1 MSTLIGTLL
10 LAATSVVIVLQM
22 LAMRQR
28 SCPPADDVL
37 RQIDA
42 GAKEQEKF
50 EARLRDELVRNRDEA
65 GKGTAQ
71 LRTELARVLQDQH
84 KGITENLDR
93 IRQQG
98 TDSSKAQR
106 EELAAQLALL
116 AHSNEEKLEAVRQTV
131 ETKLTQLQTDNAG
144 RLEQMRMT
152 VDEKLQSTLETRL
165 SESFKLVSE
174 RLERVHQGLGEMQA
188 LASGVGDLKRMLSNV
203 KTRGTWGE
211 MQLSALLE
219 QVLTTEQYAKNVA
232 TKPGSADRVEFA
244 IRLPGQSADAQH
256 VVWLPIDAKFP
267 KEDYERLN
275 SALDEGDKP
284 AADSARKALEQ
295 RVRDE
300 ARTIKDKYI
309 EPPHTTDF
317 AVLFLPLE
325 GLYAEV
331 LRVPDIVESLQR
343 DHRVVLAGPTT
354 LAALLNALQMGFR
367 TLAIEKRTSEIWQVL
382 GAVKTEFGKYN
393 DVLQKVREKLQQATN
408 VVEKAEVR
416 TRAITKQLRN
426 VEELPE
432 PQALALLGDAD
443 EPADDLAAED
453 D

>member
-1 MSTLIGTLL
+1 MGWLL
-10 LAATSVVIVLQM
+10 LAAVGAVLLLQ
-22 LAMRQR
+22 LWALRQR
-28 SCPPADDVL
+28 SGTPGGAVL
-37 RQIDA
+37 RELELA
-42 GAKEQEKF
+42 AREQEKL
-50 EARLRDELVRNRDEA
+50 ETRLREELVRNRDEA

-71 LRTELARVLQDQH
+71 LRTELARVLQEQQ
-84 KGITENLDR
+84 KGITDNLDR

-98 TDSSKAQR
+98 TDSSKVQR

-144 RLEQMRMT
+144 KLEQMRMT

-219 QVLTTEQYAKNVA
+219 QVLTAEQYAKNVA
-232 TKPGSADRVEFA
+232 TRPGSEDRVEFA
-244 IRLPGQSADAQH
+244 IRLPGQSADAQQ
-256 VVWLPIDAKFP
+256 VVWLPVDAKFP

-275 SALDEGDKP
+275 SALEDGDKP
-284 AADSARKALEQ
+284 AADAARKALEL
-295 RVRDE
+295 RVRAE
-300 ARTIKDKYI
+300 ARTIKEKYI

-317 AVLFLPLE
+317 AILFLPLE

-367 TLAIEKRTSEIWQVL
+367 SLAIEKRTSEIWQVL
-382 GAVKTEFGKYN
+382 GAVKTEFAKYN

-416 TRAITKQLRN
+416 TRAITKQLRK

-432 PQALALLGDAD
+432 PQAIALLGDAD
-443 EPADDLAAED
+443 EPDATDDD
-453 D
+453 

>member
-1 MSTLIGTLL
+1 MPNLIGWLL
-10 LAATSVVIVLQM
+10 LAATGTVVVLQ
-22 LAMRQR
+22 LWALRQR
-28 SCPPADDVL
+28 SGAPAGDML
-37 RQIDA
+37 RELELA
-42 GAKEQEKF
+42 AREQEKF
-50 EARLRDELVRNRDEA
+50 EARLRDELLRNRDEA
-65 GKGTAQ
+65 GKSTAQ
-71 LRTELARVLQDQH
+71 LRAELARVLQEQQKSVTD
-84 KGITENLDR
+84 NLDR

-98 TDSSKAQR
+98 TDSSKVQR
-106 EELAAQLALL
+106 EELAAQLAQL

-144 RLEQMRMT
+144 KLEQMRMT

-219 QVLTTEQYAKNVA
+219 QVLTAEQYAKNVA

-244 IRLPGQSADAQH
+244 IRLPGQSADAQQ
-256 VVWLPIDAKFP
+256 VVWLPVDAKFP

-275 SALDEGDKP
+275 SALEDGDKP

-300 ARTIKDKYI
+300 ARTIKEKYI

-317 AVLFLPLE
+317 AILFLPLE

-331 LRVPDIVESLQR
+331 LRVPEIVESLQR

-382 GAVKTEFGKYN
+382 GAVKTEFAKYN

-408 VVEKAEVR
+408 AVEKAEVR
-416 TRAITKQLRN
+416 TRAIAKQLRN

-432 PQALALLGDAD
+432 PQAIALLGDGD
-443 EPADDLAAED
+443 EPAADDD
-453 D
+453 

>member
-1 MSTLIGTLL
+1 MPNLIGWLL
-10 LAATSVVIVLQM
+10 LAATGTVVVLQ
-22 LAMRQR
+22 LWSLRQR
-28 SCPPADDVL
+28 SGAPAGDML
-37 RQIDA
+37 RELELA
-42 GAKEQEKF
+42 AREQEKF
-50 EARLRDELVRNRDEA
+50 EARLRDELLRNRDEA
-65 GKGTAQ
+65 GKSTAQ
-71 LRTELARVLQDQH
+71 LRAELARVLQEQQKSVTD
-84 KGITENLDR
+84 NLDR

-98 TDSSKAQR
+98 TDSSKVQR
-106 EELAAQLALL
+106 EELSAQLAQL

-144 RLEQMRMT
+144 KLEQMRMT

-219 QVLTTEQYAKNVA
+219 QVLTAEQYAKNVA
-232 TKPGSADRVEFA
+232 TKPGSGDRVEFA
-244 IRLPGQSADAQH
+244 IRLPGQSADAQQ
-256 VVWLPIDAKFP
+256 VVWLPVDAKFP

-275 SALDEGDKP
+275 SALEDGDKP

-300 ARTIKDKYI
+300 ARTIKEKYI

-317 AVLFLPLE
+317 AILFLPLE

-382 GAVKTEFGKYN
+382 GAVKTEFAKYN

-408 VVEKAEVR
+408 AVEKAEVR
-416 TRAITKQLRN
+416 TRAIAKQLRN

-432 PQALALLGDAD
+432 PQAIALLGDGD
-443 EPADDLAAED
+443 EPAADDD
-453 D
+453 

>member
-1 MSTLIGTLL
+1 MPNLIGWLL
-10 LAATSVVIVLQM
+10 LAAIGAVLLLQ
-22 LAMRQR
+22 LWALRQR
-28 SCPPADDVL
+28 SGAPGGDVL
-37 RQIDA
+37 RELELA
-42 GAKEQEKF
+42 AREQEKL
-50 EARLRDELVRNRDEA
+50 ETRLREELVRNRDEA

-71 LRTELARVLQDQH
+71 LRTELARVLQEQQ
-84 KGITENLDR
+84 KGITDNLDR

-98 TDSSKAQR
+98 TDSSKVQR

-144 RLEQMRMT
+144 KLEQMRMT

-219 QVLTTEQYAKNVA
+219 QVLTAEQYAKNVA
-232 TKPGSADRVEFA
+232 TIPGSEDRVEFA
-244 IRLPGQSADAQH
+244 IRLPGHSADAQQ
-256 VVWLPIDAKFP
+256 VVWLPVDAKFP

-275 SALDEGDKP
+275 SALEDGDKP
-284 AADSARKALEQ
+284 AADAARKALEL
-295 RVRDE
+295 RVRAE
-300 ARTIKDKYI
+300 ARTIKEKYI

-317 AVLFLPLE
+317 AILFLPLE

-367 TLAIEKRTSEIWQVL
+367 SLAIEKRTSEIWQVL
-382 GAVKTEFGKYN
+382 GAVKTEFAKYN

-416 TRAITKQLRN
+416 TRAITKQLTKQLRK
-426 VEELPE
+426 VEEWPE

-443 EPADDLAAED
+443 EPDADDD
-453 D
+453 

>member
-1 MSTLIGTLL
+1 MPNLIGWLL
-10 LAATSVVIVLQM
+10 LAATGTVVVLQ
-22 LAMRQR
+22 LWALRQR
-28 SCPPADDVL
+28 SGAPAGDML
-37 RQIDA
+37 RELELA
-42 GAKEQEKF
+42 AREQEKF
-50 EARLRDELVRNRDEA
+50 EARLRDELLRNRDEA
-65 GKGTAQ
+65 GKSTAQ
-71 LRTELARVLQDQH
+71 LRAELARVLQEQQKSVTD
-84 KGITENLDR
+84 NLDR

-98 TDSSKAQR
+98 TDSSKVQR
-106 EELAAQLALL
+106 EELAAQLAQL

-144 RLEQMRMT
+144 KLEQMRMT

-219 QVLTTEQYAKNVA
+219 QVLTAEQYAKNVA
-232 TKPGSADRVEFA
+232 TKPGSGDRVEFA
-244 IRLPGQSADAQH
+244 IRLPGQSADAQQ
-256 VVWLPIDAKFP
+256 VVWLPVDAKFP

-275 SALDEGDKP
+275 SALEDGDKP

-300 ARTIKDKYI
+300 ARTIKEKYI

-317 AVLFLPLE
+317 AILFLPLE

-382 GAVKTEFGKYN
+382 GAVKTEFAKYN

-408 VVEKAEVR
+408 AVEKAEVR
-416 TRAITKQLRN
+416 TRAIAKQLRN

-432 PQALALLGDAD
+432 PQAIALLGDGD
-443 EPADDLAAED
+443 EPAADDD
-453 D
+453 

>member
-1 MSTLIGTLL
+1 MPDLIGWLL
-10 LAATSVVIVLQM
+10 LAAVGAVLLLQ
-22 LAMRQR
+22 LWALRQR
-28 SCPPADDVL
+28 SGAPGGAVL
-37 RQIDA
+37 RELELA
-42 GAKEQEKF
+42 AREQEKL
-50 EARLRDELVRNRDEA
+50 ETRLREELVRNRDEA

-71 LRTELARVLQDQH
+71 LRTELARVLQEQQ
-84 KGITENLDR
+84 KGITDNLDR

-98 TDSSKAQR
+98 TDSSKVQR

-144 RLEQMRMT
+144 KLEQMRMT

-219 QVLTTEQYAKNVA
+219 QVLTAEQYAKNVA
-232 TKPGSADRVEFA
+232 TRPGSEDRVEFA
-244 IRLPGQSADAQH
+244 IRLPGQSADAQQ
-256 VVWLPIDAKFP
+256 VVWLPVDAKFP

-275 SALDEGDKP
+275 SALEDGDKP
-284 AADSARKALEQ
+284 AADAARKALEL
-295 RVRDE
+295 RVRAE
-300 ARTIKDKYI
+300 ARTIKEKYI

-317 AVLFLPLE
+317 AILFLPLE

-367 TLAIEKRTSEIWQVL
+367 SLAIEKRTSEIWQVL
-382 GAVKTEFGKYN
+382 GAVKTEFAKYN

-416 TRAITKQLRN
+416 TRAITKQLRK

-432 PQALALLGDAD
+432 PQAIALLGDAD
-443 EPADDLAAED
+443 EPADDD
-453 D
+453 

>member
-1 MSTLIGTLL
+1 MPNLIGWLL
-10 LAATSVVIVLQM
+10 LAATGTVVVLQ
-22 LAMRQR
+22 LWALRQR
-28 SCPPADDVL
+28 SGAPAGDML
-37 RQIDA
+37 RELELA
-42 GAKEQEKF
+42 AREQEKF
-50 EARLRDELVRNRDEA
+50 EARLRDELLRNRDEA
-65 GKGTAQ
+65 GKSTAQ
-71 LRTELARVLQDQH
+71 LRAELARVLQEQQKSVTD
-84 KGITENLDR
+84 NLDR

-98 TDSSKAQR
+98 TDSSKVQR
-106 EELAAQLALL
+106 EELAAQLAQL

-144 RLEQMRMT
+144 KLEQMRMT

-219 QVLTTEQYAKNVA
+219 QVLTAEQYAKNVA

-244 IRLPGQSADAQH
+244 IRLPGQSADAQQ
-256 VVWLPIDAKFP
+256 VVWLPVDAKFP

-275 SALDEGDKP
+275 SALEDGDKP

-300 ARTIKDKYI
+300 ARTIKEKYI

-317 AVLFLPLE
+317 AILFLPLE

-331 LRVPDIVESLQR
+331 LRVPEIVESLQR

-382 GAVKTEFGKYN
+382 GAVKTEFAKYN
-393 DVLQKVREKLQQATN
+393 DVLQKVRVKLQAATN
-408 VVEKAEVR
+408 EVEKAEVR
-416 TRAITKQLRN
+416 TRAIAKQLRN

-432 PQALALLGDAD
+432 PQAIALLGDGD
-443 EPADDLAAED
+443 EPAADDD
-453 D
+453 

>member
-1 MSTLIGTLL
+1 MPNLIGWLL
-10 LAATSVVIVLQM
+10 LAATGTVVVLQ
-22 LAMRQR
+22 LWALRQR
-28 SCPPADDVL
+28 SGAPAGDML
-37 RQIDA
+37 RELELA
-42 GAKEQEKF
+42 AREQEKF
-50 EARLRDELVRNRDEA
+50 EARLRDELLRNRDEA
-65 GKGTAQ
+65 GKSTAQ
-71 LRTELARVLQDQH
+71 LRAELARVLQEQQKSVTD
-84 KGITENLDR
+84 NLDR

-98 TDSSKAQR
+98 TDSSKVQR
-106 EELAAQLALL
+106 EELAAQLAQL

-144 RLEQMRMT
+144 KLEQMRMT

-219 QVLTTEQYAKNVA
+219 QLLTAEQYAKNVA
-232 TKPGSADRVEFA
+232 TKPGSGDRVEFA
-244 IRLPGQSADAQH
+244 IRLPGQSADAQQ
-256 VVWLPIDAKFP
+256 VVWLPVDAKFP

-275 SALDEGDKP
+275 SALEDGDKP

-300 ARTIKDKYI
+300 ARTIKEKYI

-317 AVLFLPLE
+317 AILFLPLE

-382 GAVKTEFGKYN
+382 GAVKTEFAKYN

-408 VVEKAEVR
+408 AVEKAEVR
-416 TRAITKQLRN
+416 TRAIAKQLRN

-432 PQALALLGDAD
+432 PQAIALLGDGD
-443 EPADDLAAED
+443 EPAADDD
-453 D
+453 

>member
-1 MSTLIGTLL
+1 MPDLIGWLL
-10 LAATSVVIVLQM
+10 LAAVGAVLLLQ
-22 LAMRQR
+22 LWALRQR
-28 SCPPADDVL
+28 SGTPGGAVL
-37 RQIDA
+37 RELELA
-42 GAKEQEKF
+42 AREQEKL
-50 EARLRDELVRNRDEA
+50 ETRLREELVRNRDEA

-71 LRTELARVLQDQH
+71 LRTELARVLQEQQ
-84 KGITENLDR
+84 KGITDNLDR

-98 TDSSKAQR
+98 TDSSKVQR

-144 RLEQMRMT
+144 KLEQMRMT

-232 TKPGSADRVEFA
+232 TRPGSEDRVEFA

-256 VVWLPIDAKFP
+256 VVWLPVDAKFP

-275 SALDEGDKP
+275 SALEDGDKP
-284 AADSARKALEQ
+284 AADAARKALEL
-295 RVRDE
+295 RVRAE
-300 ARTIKDKYI
+300 ARTIKEKYI

-317 AVLFLPLE
+317 ALLFLPLE

-367 TLAIEKRTSEIWQVL
+367 SLAIEKRTSEIWQVL
-382 GAVKTEFGKYN
+382 GAVKTEFAKYN

-416 TRAITKQLRN
+416 TRAITKQLRK

-432 PQALALLGDAD
+432 PQAIALLGDAD
-443 EPADDLAAED
+443 EPADDD
-453 D
+453 

>member
-1 MSTLIGTLL
+1 MPDLIGWLL
-10 LAATSVVIVLQM
+10 LAAIGAVLLLQ
-22 LAMRQR
+22 LWALRQR
-28 SCPPADDVL
+28 SGAPGGAVL
-37 RQIDA
+37 RELELA
-42 GAKEQEKF
+42 AREQEKL
-50 EARLRDELVRNRDEA
+50 ETRLREELVRNRDEA

-71 LRTELARVLQDQH
+71 LRTELARVLQEQQ
-84 KGITENLDR
+84 KGITDNLDR

-98 TDSSKAQR
+98 TDSSKVQR

-144 RLEQMRMT
+144 KLEQMRMT

-219 QVLTTEQYAKNVA
+219 QVLTAEQYAKNVA
-232 TKPGSADRVEFA
+232 TRPGSEDRVEFA
-244 IRLPGQSADAQH
+244 IRLPGQSADAQQ
-256 VVWLPIDAKFP
+256 VVWLPVDAKFP

-275 SALDEGDKP
+275 SALEDGDKP
-284 AADSARKALEQ
+284 AADAARKALEL
-295 RVRDE
+295 RVRAE
-300 ARTIKDKYI
+300 ARTIKEKYI

-317 AVLFLPLE
+317 AILFLPLE

-367 TLAIEKRTSEIWQVL
+367 SLAIEKRTSEIWQVL
-382 GAVKTEFGKYN
+382 GAVKTEFAKYN

-416 TRAITKQLRN
+416 TRAITKQLRK

-432 PQALALLGDAD
+432 PQAIALLGDAD
-443 EPADDLAAED
+443 EPADDD
-453 D
+453 

>member
-1 MSTLIGTLL
+1 MPNLIGWLL
-10 LAATSVVIVLQM
+10 LAATGTVVVLQ
-22 LAMRQR
+22 LWALRQR
-28 SCPPADDVL
+28 SGAPAGDML
-37 RQIDA
+37 RELELA
-42 GAKEQEKF
+42 AREQEKF
-50 EARLRDELVRNRDEA
+50 EARLRDELLRNRDEA
-65 GKGTAQ
+65 GKSTAQ
-71 LRTELARVLQDQH
+71 LRAELARVLQEQQKTVTD
-84 KGITENLDR
+84 NLDR

-98 TDSSKAQR
+98 TDSSKVQR
-106 EELAAQLALL
+106 EELAAQLAQL

-144 RLEQMRMT
+144 KLEQMRMT

-219 QVLTTEQYAKNVA
+219 QVLTAEQYAKNVA
-232 TKPGSADRVEFA
+232 TKPGSGDRVEFA
-244 IRLPGQSADAQH
+244 IRLPGQSADAQQ
-256 VVWLPIDAKFP
+256 VVWLPVDAKFP

-275 SALDEGDKP
+275 SALEDGDKP

-300 ARTIKDKYI
+300 ARTIKEKYI

-317 AVLFLPLE
+317 AILFLPLE

-382 GAVKTEFGKYN
+382 GAVKTEFAKYN

-408 VVEKAEVR
+408 AVEKAEVR
-416 TRAITKQLRN
+416 TRAIAKQLRN

-432 PQALALLGDAD
+432 PQAIALLGDGD
-443 EPADDLAAED
+443 EPAADDD
-453 D
+453 

>member
-1 MSTLIGTLL
+1 MPNLIGWLL
-10 LAATSVVIVLQM
+10 LAATGTVMVLQ
-22 LAMRQR
+22 LWALRQR
-28 SCPPADDVL
+28 SGAPAGDML
-37 RQIDA
+37 RELELA
-42 GAKEQEKF
+42 AREQEKF
-50 EARLRDELVRNRDEA
+50 EARLRDELLRNRDEA
-65 GKGTAQ
+65 GKSTAQ
-71 LRTELARVLQDQH
+71 LRAELARVLQEQQKSVTD
-84 KGITENLDR
+84 NLDR

-98 TDSSKAQR
+98 TDSSKVQR
-106 EELAAQLALL
+106 EELAAQLAQL

-144 RLEQMRMT
+144 KLEQMRMT

-219 QVLTTEQYAKNVA
+219 QVLTAEQYAKNVA

-244 IRLPGQSADAQH
+244 IRLPGQSADAQQ
-256 VVWLPIDAKFP
+256 VVWLPVDAKFP

-275 SALDEGDKP
+275 SALEDGDKP

-300 ARTIKDKYI
+300 ARTIKEKYI

-317 AVLFLPLE
+317 AILFLPLE

-382 GAVKTEFGKYN
+382 GAVKTEFAKYN

-408 VVEKAEVR
+408 AVEKAEVR
-416 TRAITKQLRN
+416 TRAIAKQLRN

-432 PQALALLGDAD
+432 PQAIALLGDGD
-443 EPADDLAAED
+443 EPAADDD
-453 D
+453 

>member
-1 MSTLIGTLL
+1 MPNLIGWLL
-10 LAATSVVIVLQM
+10 LAAIGVVLLLQ
-22 LAMRQR
+22 LWALRQR
-28 SCPPADDVL
+28 SGAPGGAVL
-37 RQIDA
+37 RELELA
-42 GAKEQEKF
+42 AREQEKL
-50 EARLRDELVRNRDEA
+50 ETRLREELVRNRDEA

-71 LRTELARVLQDQH
+71 LRTELARVLQEQQ
-84 KGITENLDR
+84 KGITDNLDR

-98 TDSSKAQR
+98 TDSSKVQR

-144 RLEQMRMT
+144 KLEQMRMT

-219 QVLTTEQYAKNVA
+219 QVLTAEQYAKNVA
-232 TKPGSADRVEFA
+232 TIPGSEDRVEFA
-244 IRLPGQSADAQH
+244 IRLPGHSADAQQ
-256 VVWLPIDAKFP
+256 VVWLPVDAKFP

-275 SALDEGDKP
+275 SALEDGDKP
-284 AADSARKALEQ
+284 AADAARKALEL
-295 RVRDE
+295 RVRAE
-300 ARTIKDKYI
+300 ARTIKEKYI

-317 AVLFLPLE
+317 AILFLPLE

-367 TLAIEKRTSEIWQVL
+367 SLAIEKRTSEIWQVL
-382 GAVKTEFGKYN
+382 GAVKTEFAKYN

-416 TRAITKQLRN
+416 TRAITKQLRK

-432 PQALALLGDAD
+432 PQAIALLGDAD
-443 EPADDLAAED
+443 EPDADDD
-453 D
+453 

>member
-1 MSTLIGTLL
+1 MPNLIGWLL
-10 LAATSVVIVLQM
+10 LAATGTVVVLQ
-22 LAMRQR
+22 LWSLRQR
-28 SCPPADDVL
+28 SGAPAGDML
-37 RQIDA
+37 RELELA
-42 GAKEQEKF
+42 AREQEKF
-50 EARLRDELVRNRDEA
+50 EARLRDELLRNRDEA
-65 GKGTAQ
+65 GKSTAQ
-71 LRTELARVLQDQH
+71 LRAELARVLQEQQKSVTD
-84 KGITENLDR
+84 NLDR

-98 TDSSKAQR
+98 TDSSKVQR
-106 EELAAQLALL
+106 EELAAQLAQL

-144 RLEQMRMT
+144 KLEQMRMT

-219 QVLTTEQYAKNVA
+219 QVLTAEQYAKNVA

-244 IRLPGQSADAQH
+244 IRLPGQSADAQQ
-256 VVWLPIDAKFP
+256 VVWLPVDAKFP

-275 SALDEGDKP
+275 SALEDGDKP

-300 ARTIKDKYI
+300 ARTIKEKYI

-317 AVLFLPLE
+317 AILFLPLE

-382 GAVKTEFGKYN
+382 GAVKTEFAKYN

-408 VVEKAEVR
+408 AVEKAEVR
-416 TRAITKQLRN
+416 TRAIAKQLRN

-432 PQALALLGDAD
+432 PQAIALLGDGD
-443 EPADDLAAED
+443 EPAADDD
-453 D
+453 

>member
-1 MSTLIGTLL
+1 
-10 LAATSVVIVLQM
+10 
-22 LAMRQR
+22 
-28 SCPPADDVL
+28 
-37 RQIDA
+37 
-42 GAKEQEKF
+42 
-50 EARLRDELVRNRDEA
+50 
-65 GKGTAQ
+65 
-71 LRTELARVLQDQH
+71 
-84 KGITENLDR
+84 
-93 IRQQG
+93 
-98 TDSSKAQR
+98 
-106 EELAAQLALL
+106 
-116 AHSNEEKLEAVRQTV
+116 
-131 ETKLTQLQTDNAG
+131 
-144 RLEQMRMT
+144 
-152 VDEKLQSTLETRL
+152 EKLQSTLETRL

-219 QVLTTEQYAKNVA
+219 QVLTAEQYAKNVA
-232 TKPGSADRVEFA
+232 TIPGSEDRVEFA
-244 IRLPGQSADAQH
+244 IRLPGQSADAQQ
-256 VVWLPIDAKFP
+256 VVWLPVDAKFP

-275 SALDEGDKP
+275 SALEDGDKP
-284 AADSARKALEQ
+284 AADAARKALEL
-295 RVRDE
+295 RVRAE
-300 ARTIKDKYI
+300 ARTIKEKYI

-317 AVLFLPLE
+317 AILFLPLE

-367 TLAIEKRTSEIWQVL
+367 SLAIEKRTSEIWQVL
-382 GAVKTEFGKYN
+382 GAVKTEFAKYN

-416 TRAITKQLRN
+416 TRAITKQLRK

-432 PQALALLGDAD
+432 PQAIALLGDAD
-443 EPADDLAAED
+443 EPADDD
-453 D
+453 

>member
-1 MSTLIGTLL
+1 MPNLIGWLL
-10 LAATSVVIVLQM
+10 LAATGTVVVLQ
-22 LAMRQR
+22 LWALRQR
-28 SCPPADDVL
+28 SGAPAGDML
-37 RQIDA
+37 RELELA
-42 GAKEQEKF
+42 AREQEKF
-50 EARLRDELVRNRDEA
+50 EARLRDELLRNRDEA
-65 GKGTAQ
+65 GKSTAQ
-71 LRTELARVLQDQH
+71 LRAELARVLQEQQKSVTD
-84 KGITENLDR
+84 NLDR

-98 TDSSKAQR
+98 TDSSKVQR
-106 EELAAQLALL
+106 EELAAQLAQL

-144 RLEQMRMT
+144 KLEQMRMT

-219 QVLTTEQYAKNVA
+219 QVLTAEQYAKNVA

-244 IRLPGQSADAQH
+244 IRLPGQSADAQQ
-256 VVWLPIDAKFP
+256 VVWLPVDAKFP

-275 SALDEGDKP
+275 SALEDGDKP

-300 ARTIKDKYI
+300 ARTIKEKYI

-317 AVLFLPLE
+317 AILFLPLE

-382 GAVKTEFGKYN
+382 GAVKTEFAKYN

-408 VVEKAEVR
+408 AVEKAEVR
-416 TRAITKQLRN
+416 TRAIAKQLRN

-432 PQALALLGDAD
+432 PQAIALLGDGD
-443 EPADDLAAED
+443 EPAADDD
-453 D
+453 

>member
-1 MSTLIGTLL
+1 MSNLIGWLI
-10 LAATSVVIVLQM
+10 LAATGAVVLLQ
-22 LAMRQR
+22 LWALRQR
-28 SCPPADDVL
+28 GGAPAGDML
-37 RQIDA
+37 RELELA
-42 GAKEQEKF
+42 AREQEKL
-50 EARLRDELVRNRDEA
+50 EARLRDELLRNRDEA
-65 GKGTAQ
+65 GKSAAQ
-71 LRTELARVLQDQH
+71 LRTELARVLQEQQKSLTD
-84 KGITENLDR
+84 NLDR

-98 TDSSKAQR
+98 TDSSKVQR
-106 EELAAQLALL
+106 EELAAQLALV
-116 AHSNEEKLEAVRQTV
+116 AHSNEERLEAVRQKV
-131 ETKLTQLQTDNAG
+131 ETKLTKLQTDNAG
-144 RLEQMRMT
+144 KLEQMRMT
-152 VDEKLQSTLETRL
+152 MDEKLQSTLETRL

-219 QVLTTEQYAKNVA
+219 QVLTAEQYAKNVA

-244 IRLPGQSADAQH
+244 IRLPGQSAEAQQA
-256 VVWLPIDAKFP
+256 VWLPVDAKFP

-275 SALDEGDKP
+275 SALEDGDKP
-284 AADSARKALEQ
+284 AADAARNALKQ

-300 ARTIKDKYI
+300 ARTIKEKYI

-317 AVLFLPLE
+317 AILFLPLE

-343 DHRVVLAGPTT
+343 EHRVVLAGPTT

-367 TLAIEKRTSEIWQVL
+367 SLAIEKRTSEIWQVL
-382 GAVKTEFGKYN
+382 GAVKTEFAKYN

-426 VEELPE
+426 VEEVPGSQ
-432 PQALALLGDAD
+432 PTALLGDGD
-443 EPADDLAAED
+443 EPADDD

>member
-1 MSTLIGTLL
+1 MPNLDGWLL
-10 LAATSVVIVLQM
+10 LAAIGAVLLLQ
-22 LAMRQR
+22 LWALRQR
-28 SCPPADDVL
+28 SGAPGGAVL
-37 RQIDA
+37 RELELA
-42 GAKEQEKF
+42 AREQEKL
-50 EARLRDELVRNRDEA
+50 ETRLREELVRNRDEA

-71 LRTELARVLQDQH
+71 LRTELARVLQEQQ
-84 KGITENLDR
+84 KGITDNLDR

-98 TDSSKAQR
+98 TDSSKVQR

-144 RLEQMRMT
+144 KLEQMRMT

-232 TKPGSADRVEFA
+232 TIPGSEDRVEFA
-244 IRLPGQSADAQH
+244 IRLPGHSADAQQ
-256 VVWLPIDAKFP
+256 VVWLPVDAKFP

-275 SALDEGDKP
+275 SALEDGDKP
-284 AADSARKALEQ
+284 AADAARKALEL
-295 RVRDE
+295 RVRAE
-300 ARTIKDKYI
+300 ARTIKEKYI

-317 AVLFLPLE
+317 AILFLPLE

-367 TLAIEKRTSEIWQVL
+367 SLAIEKRTSEIWQVL
-382 GAVKTEFGKYN
+382 GAVKTEFAKYN

-416 TRAITKQLRN
+416 TRAITKQLRK

-432 PQALALLGDAD
+432 PQAIALLGDAD
-443 EPADDLAAED
+443 EPDADDD
-453 D
+453 

>member
-1 MSTLIGTLL
+1 MPNLNGWLL
-10 LAATSVVIVLQM
+10 LAAIGAVLLLQ
-22 LAMRQR
+22 LWALRQR
-28 SCPPADDVL
+28 SGAPGGAVL
-37 RQIDA
+37 RELELA
-42 GAKEQEKF
+42 AREQEKL
-50 EARLRDELVRNRDEA
+50 ETRLREELVRNRDEA

-71 LRTELARVLQDQH
+71 LRTELARVLQEQQ
-84 KGITENLDR
+84 KGITDNLDR

-98 TDSSKAQR
+98 TDSSKVQR

-144 RLEQMRMT
+144 KLEQMRMT

-232 TKPGSADRVEFA
+232 TRPGSEDRVEFA
-244 IRLPGQSADAQH
+244 IRLPGQSADAQQ
-256 VVWLPIDAKFP
+256 VVWLPVDAKFP

-275 SALDEGDKP
+275 SALEDGDKP
-284 AADSARKALEQ
+284 AADAARKALEL
-295 RVRDE
+295 RVRAE
-300 ARTIKDKYI
+300 ARTIKEKYI

-317 AVLFLPLE
+317 AILFLPLE

-367 TLAIEKRTSEIWQVL
+367 SLAIEKRTSEIWQVL
-382 GAVKTEFGKYN
+382 GAVKTEFAKYN

-416 TRAITKQLRN
+416 TRAITKQLRK

-443 EPADDLAAED
+443 EPDADDD
-453 D
+453 

>member
-1 MSTLIGTLL
+1 MPNLIGWLL
-10 LAATSVVIVLQM
+10 LAATGTVVVLQ
-22 LAMRQR
+22 LWALRQR
-28 SCPPADDVL
+28 SGAPAGDML
-37 RQIDA
+37 RELELA
-42 GAKEQEKF
+42 AREQEKF
-50 EARLRDELVRNRDEA
+50 EARLRDELLRNRDEA
-65 GKGTAQ
+65 GKSTAQ
-71 LRTELARVLQDQH
+71 LRAELARVLQEQQKSVTD
-84 KGITENLDR
+84 NLDR

-98 TDSSKAQR
+98 TDSSKVQR
-106 EELAAQLALL
+106 EELSAQLAQL

-144 RLEQMRMT
+144 KLEQMRMT

-219 QVLTTEQYAKNVA
+219 QVLTAEQYAKNVA
-232 TKPGSADRVEFA
+232 TKPGSGDRVEFA
-244 IRLPGQSADAQH
+244 IRLPGQSADAQQ
-256 VVWLPIDAKFP
+256 VVWLPVDAKFP

-275 SALDEGDKP
+275 SALEDGDKP

-300 ARTIKDKYI
+300 ARTIKEKYI

-317 AVLFLPLE
+317 AILFLPLE

-382 GAVKTEFGKYN
+382 GAVKTEFAKYN

-408 VVEKAEVR
+408 AVEKAEVR
-416 TRAITKQLRN
+416 TRAIAKQLRN

-432 PQALALLGDAD
+432 PQAIALLGDGD
-443 EPADDLAAED
+443 EPAADDD
-453 D
+453 

>member
-1 MSTLIGTLL
+1 MPDLIGWLL
-10 LAATSVVIVLQM
+10 LAAVGAVLLLQ
-22 LAMRQR
+22 LWALRQR
-28 SCPPADDVL
+28 SGTPGGAVL
-37 RQIDA
+37 RELELA
-42 GAKEQEKF
+42 AREQEKL
-50 EARLRDELVRNRDEA
+50 ETRLREELVRNRDEA

-71 LRTELARVLQDQH
+71 LRTELARVLQEQQ
-84 KGITENLDR
+84 KGITDNLDR

-98 TDSSKAQR
+98 TDSSKVQR

-144 RLEQMRMT
+144 KLEQMRMT

-219 QVLTTEQYAKNVA
+219 QVLTAEQYAKNVA
-232 TKPGSADRVEFA
+232 TIPGSEDRVEFA
-244 IRLPGQSADAQH
+244 IRLPGHSADAQQ
-256 VVWLPIDAKFP
+256 VVWLPVDAKFP

-275 SALDEGDKP
+275 SALEDGDKP
-284 AADSARKALEQ
+284 AADAARKALEL
-295 RVRDE
+295 RVRAE
-300 ARTIKDKYI
+300 ARTIKEKYI

-317 AVLFLPLE
+317 AILFLPLE

-367 TLAIEKRTSEIWQVL
+367 SLAIEKRTSEIWQVL
-382 GAVKTEFGKYN
+382 GAVKTEFAKYN

-416 TRAITKQLRN
+416 TRAITKQLRK

-432 PQALALLGDAD
+432 PQAIALLGDAD
-443 EPADDLAAED
+443 EPADDD
-453 D
+453 

>member
-1 MSTLIGTLL
+1 MPNLIGWLL
-10 LAATSVVIVLQM
+10 LAATGTVVVLQ
-22 LAMRQR
+22 LWALRQR
-28 SCPPADDVL
+28 SGAPAGDML
-37 RQIDA
+37 RELELA
-42 GAKEQEKF
+42 AREQEKF
-50 EARLRDELVRNRDEA
+50 EARLRDELLRNRDEA
-65 GKGTAQ
+65 GKSTAQ
-71 LRTELARVLQDQH
+71 LRAELARVLQEQQKTVTD
-84 KGITENLDR
+84 NLDR

-98 TDSSKAQR
+98 TDSSKVQR
-106 EELAAQLALL
+106 EELAAQLAQL

-144 RLEQMRMT
+144 KLEQMRMT

-219 QVLTTEQYAKNVA
+219 QVLTAEQYAKNVA
-232 TKPGSADRVEFA
+232 TKPGSGDRVEFA
-244 IRLPGQSADAQH
+244 IRLPGQSADAQQ
-256 VVWLPIDAKFP
+256 VVWLPVDAKFP

-275 SALDEGDKP
+275 SALEDGDKP

-300 ARTIKDKYI
+300 ARTIKEKYI

-317 AVLFLPLE
+317 AILFLPLE

-382 GAVKTEFGKYN
+382 GAVKTEFAKYN

-408 VVEKAEVR
+408 AVEKAEVR
-416 TRAITKQLRN
+416 TRAIAKQLRN

-432 PQALALLGDAD
+432 PQAIALLGDGD
-443 EPADDLAAED
+443 EPADDD

>member
-1 MSTLIGTLL
+1 MPNLIGWLL
-10 LAATSVVIVLQM
+10 LAATGTVVVLQ
-22 LAMRQR
+22 LWALRQR
-28 SCPPADDVL
+28 SGAPAGDML
-37 RQIDA
+37 RELELA
-42 GAKEQEKF
+42 AREQEKF
-50 EARLRDELVRNRDEA
+50 EARLRDELLRNRDEA
-65 GKGTAQ
+65 GKSTAQ
-71 LRTELARVLQDQH
+71 LRAELARVLQEQQKSVTD
-84 KGITENLDR
+84 NLDR

-98 TDSSKAQR
+98 TDSSKVQR
-106 EELAAQLALL
+106 EELAAQLAQL

-144 RLEQMRMT
+144 KLEQMRMT

-219 QVLTTEQYAKNVA
+219 QVLTAEQYAKNVA

-244 IRLPGQSADAQH
+244 IRLPGQSADAQQ
-256 VVWLPIDAKFP
+256 VVWLPVDAKFP

-275 SALDEGDKP
+275 SALEDGDKP

-300 ARTIKDKYI
+300 ARTIKEKYI

-317 AVLFLPLE
+317 AILFLPLE

-382 GAVKTEFGKYN
+382 GAVKTEFAKYN
-393 DVLQKVREKLQQATN
+393 DVLQKVRVKLQAATN
-408 VVEKAEVR
+408 EVEKAEVR
-416 TRAITKQLRN
+416 TRAIAKQLRN

-432 PQALALLGDAD
+432 PQAIALLGDGD
-443 EPADDLAAED
+443 EPAADDD
-453 D
+453 

>member
-1 MSTLIGTLL
+1 MPTLNGWLL
-10 LAATSVVIVLQM
+10 LAAIGAVLLLQ
-22 LAMRQR
+22 LWALRQR
-28 SCPPADDVL
+28 SGAPGGAVL
-37 RQIDA
+37 RELELA
-42 GAKEQEKF
+42 AREQEKL
-50 EARLRDELVRNRDEA
+50 ETRLREELVRNRDEA

-71 LRTELARVLQDQH
+71 LRTELARVLQEQQ
-84 KGITENLDR
+84 KGITDNLDR

-98 TDSSKAQR
+98 TDSSKVQR

-144 RLEQMRMT
+144 KLEQMRMT

-219 QVLTTEQYAKNVA
+219 QVLTAEQYAKNVA
-232 TKPGSADRVEFA
+232 TIPGSEDRVEFA
-244 IRLPGQSADAQH
+244 IRLPGHSADAQQ
-256 VVWLPIDAKFP
+256 VVWLPVDAKFP

-275 SALDEGDKP
+275 SALEDGDKP
-284 AADSARKALEQ
+284 AADAARKALEL
-295 RVRDE
+295 RVRAE
-300 ARTIKDKYI
+300 ARTIKEKYI

-317 AVLFLPLE
+317 AILFLPLE

-367 TLAIEKRTSEIWQVL
+367 SLAIEKRTSEIWQVL
-382 GAVKTEFGKYN
+382 GAVKTEFAKYN

-416 TRAITKQLRN
+416 TRAITKQLRK

-443 EPADDLAAED
+443 EPDADADDD
-453 D
+453 

>member
-1 MSTLIGTLL
+1 MPNLIGWLL
-10 LAATSVVIVLQM
+10 LAAAGTVVVLQ
-22 LAMRQR
+22 LWSLRQR
-28 SCPPADDVL
+28 SGAPAGDML
-37 RQIDA
+37 RELELA
-42 GAKEQEKF
+42 AREQEKF
-50 EARLRDELVRNRDEA
+50 EARLRDELLRNRDEA
-65 GKGTAQ
+65 GKSTAQ
-71 LRTELARVLQDQH
+71 LRAELARVLQEQQKSVTD
-84 KGITENLDR
+84 NLDR

-98 TDSSKAQR
+98 TDSSKVQR
-106 EELAAQLALL
+106 EELSAQLAQL

-144 RLEQMRMT
+144 KLEQMRMT

-219 QVLTTEQYAKNVA
+219 QVLTAEQYAKNVA
-232 TKPGSADRVEFA
+232 TKPGSGDRVEFA
-244 IRLPGQSADAQH
+244 IRLPGQSADAQQ
-256 VVWLPIDAKFP
+256 VVWLPVDAKFP

-275 SALDEGDKP
+275 SALEDGDKP

-300 ARTIKDKYI
+300 ARTIKEKYI

-317 AVLFLPLE
+317 AILFLPLE

-382 GAVKTEFGKYN
+382 GAVKTEFAKYN

-408 VVEKAEVR
+408 AVEKAEVR
-416 TRAITKQLRN
+416 TRAIAKQLRN

-432 PQALALLGDAD
+432 PQAIALLGDGD
-443 EPADDLAAED
+443 EPAADDD
-453 D
+453 

>member
-1 MSTLIGTLL
+1 MPNLIGWLL
-10 LAATSVVIVLQM
+10 LAATGTVVVLQ
-22 LAMRQR
+22 LWALRQR
-28 SCPPADDVL
+28 SSAPAGDML
-37 RQIDA
+37 RELELA
-42 GAKEQEKF
+42 AREQEKF
-50 EARLRDELVRNRDEA
+50 EARLRDELLRNRDEA
-65 GKGTAQ
+65 GKSTAQ
-71 LRTELARVLQDQH
+71 LRTELARVLQEQQKSVTD
-84 KGITENLDR
+84 NLDR

-98 TDSSKAQR
+98 TDSSKVQR
-106 EELAAQLALL
+106 EELAAQLAQL

-144 RLEQMRMT
+144 KLEQMRMT

-219 QVLTTEQYAKNVA
+219 QVLTAEQYAKNVA
-232 TKPGSADRVEFA
+232 TKPGSGDRVEFA
-244 IRLPGQSADAQH
+244 IRLPGQSADAQQ
-256 VVWLPIDAKFP
+256 VVWLPVDAKFP

-275 SALDEGDKP
+275 SALEDGDKP

-300 ARTIKDKYI
+300 ARTIKEKYI

-317 AVLFLPLE
+317 AILFLPLE

-382 GAVKTEFGKYN
+382 GAVKTEFAKYN

-408 VVEKAEVR
+408 AVEKAEVR
-416 TRAITKQLRN
+416 TRAIAKQLRN

-432 PQALALLGDAD
+432 PQAIALLGDGD
-443 EPADDLAAED
+443 EPAADDD
-453 D
+453 

>member
-1 MSTLIGTLL
+1 MPNLDGWLL
-10 LAATSVVIVLQM
+10 LAAIGAVLLLQ
-22 LAMRQR
+22 LWALRQR
-28 SCPPADDVL
+28 SGAPGGAVL
-37 RQIDA
+37 RELELA
-42 GAKEQEKF
+42 AREQEKL
-50 EARLRDELVRNRDEA
+50 ETRLREELVRNRDEA

-71 LRTELARVLQDQH
+71 LRTELSRVLQEQQ
-84 KGITENLDR
+84 KGITDNLDR

-98 TDSSKAQR
+98 TDSSKVQR

-144 RLEQMRMT
+144 KLEQMRMT

-219 QVLTTEQYAKNVA
+219 QVLTAEQYAKNVA
-232 TKPGSADRVEFA
+232 TIPGSEDRVEFA
-244 IRLPGQSADAQH
+244 IRLPGHSADAQQ
-256 VVWLPIDAKFP
+256 VVWLPVDAKFP

-275 SALDEGDKP
+275 SALEDGDKP
-284 AADSARKALEQ
+284 AADAARKALEL
-295 RVRDE
+295 RVRAE
-300 ARTIKDKYI
+300 ARTIKEKYI

-317 AVLFLPLE
+317 AILFLPLE

-367 TLAIEKRTSEIWQVL
+367 SLAIEKRTSEIWQVL
-382 GAVKTEFGKYN
+382 GAVKTEFAKYN

-416 TRAITKQLRN
+416 TRAITKQLRK

-432 PQALALLGDAD
+432 PQAIALLGDAD
-443 EPADDLAAED
+443 EPDADDD
-453 D
+453 

>member
-1 MSTLIGTLL
+1 MPNLIGWLL
-10 LAATSVVIVLQM
+10 LAATGTVVVLQ
-22 LAMRQR
+22 LWALRQR
-28 SCPPADDVL
+28 SGAPAGDML
-37 RQIDA
+37 RELELA
-42 GAKEQEKF
+42 AREQEKF
-50 EARLRDELVRNRDEA
+50 EARLRDELLRNRDEA
-65 GKGTAQ
+65 GKSTAQ
-71 LRTELARVLQDQH
+71 LRAELARVLQEQQKTVTD
-84 KGITENLDR
+84 NLDR

-98 TDSSKAQR
+98 TDSSKVQR
-106 EELAAQLALL
+106 EELAAQLAQL

-144 RLEQMRMT
+144 KLEQMRMT

-219 QVLTTEQYAKNVA
+219 QVLTAEQYAKNVA
-232 TKPGSADRVEFA
+232 TKPGSGDRVEFA
-244 IRLPGQSADAQH
+244 IRLPGQSADAQQ
-256 VVWLPIDAKFP
+256 VVWLPVDAKFP

-275 SALDEGDKP
+275 SALEDGDKP

-300 ARTIKDKYI
+300 ARTIKEKYI

-317 AVLFLPLE
+317 AILFLPLE

-382 GAVKTEFGKYN
+382 GAVKTEFAKYN
-393 DVLQKVREKLQQATN
+393 DVLQKVRVKLQAATN
-408 VVEKAEVR
+408 EVEKAEVR
-416 TRAITKQLRN
+416 TRAIAKQLRN

-432 PQALALLGDAD
+432 PQAIALLGDGD
-443 EPADDLAAED
+443 EPAADDD
-453 D
+453 

>member
-1 MSTLIGTLL
+1 MPNLIGWLL
-10 LAATSVVIVLQM
+10 LAATGTVVVLQ
-22 LAMRQR
+22 LWALRQR
-28 SCPPADDVL
+28 SGAPAGDML
-37 RQIDA
+37 RELELA
-42 GAKEQEKF
+42 AREQEKF
-50 EARLRDELVRNRDEA
+50 EARLRDELLRNRDEA
-65 GKGTAQ
+65 GKSTAQ
-71 LRTELARVLQDQH
+71 LRAELARVLQEQQKSVTD
-84 KGITENLDR
+84 NLDR

-98 TDSSKAQR
+98 TDSSKVQR
-106 EELAAQLALL
+106 EELAAQLAQL

-144 RLEQMRMT
+144 KLEQMRMT

-219 QVLTTEQYAKNVA
+219 QVLTAEQYAKNVA

-244 IRLPGQSADAQH
+244 IRLPGQSADAQQ
-256 VVWLPIDAKFP
+256 VVWLPVDAKFP

-275 SALDEGDKP
+275 SALEDGDKP

-300 ARTIKDKYI
+300 ARTIKEKYI

-317 AVLFLPLE
+317 AILFLPLE

-382 GAVKTEFGKYN
+382 GAVKTEFAKYN
-393 DVLQKVREKLQQATN
+393 DVLQKVRVKLQAATN
-408 VVEKAEVR
+408 EVEKAEVR
-416 TRAITKQLRN
+416 TRAIAKQLRN

-432 PQALALLGDAD
+432 PQAIALLGDGD
-443 EPADDLAAED
+443 EPAAADD
-453 D
+453 

>member
-1 MSTLIGTLL
+1 MPNLIGWLL
-10 LAATSVVIVLQM
+10 LAATGTVVVLQ
-22 LAMRQR
+22 LWSLRQR
-28 SCPPADDVL
+28 SGAPAGDML
-37 RQIDA
+37 RELELA
-42 GAKEQEKF
+42 AREQEKF
-50 EARLRDELVRNRDEA
+50 EARLRDELLRNRDEA
-65 GKGTAQ
+65 GKSTAQ
-71 LRTELARVLQDQH
+71 LRAELARVLQEQQKSVTD
-84 KGITENLDR
+84 NLDR

-98 TDSSKAQR
+98 TDSSKVQR
-106 EELAAQLALL
+106 EELSAQLAQL

-144 RLEQMRMT
+144 KLEQMRMT

-219 QVLTTEQYAKNVA
+219 QVLTAEQYAKNVA

-244 IRLPGQSADAQH
+244 IRLPGQSADAQQ
-256 VVWLPIDAKFP
+256 VVWLPVDAKFP

-275 SALDEGDKP
+275 SALEDGDKP

-300 ARTIKDKYI
+300 ARTIKEKYI

-317 AVLFLPLE
+317 AILFLPLE

-382 GAVKTEFGKYN
+382 GAVKTEFAKYN
-393 DVLQKVREKLQQATN
+393 DVLQKVRVKLQAATN
-408 VVEKAEVR
+408 EVEKAEVR
-416 TRAITKQLRN
+416 TRAIAKQLRN

-432 PQALALLGDAD
+432 PQAIALLGDGD
-443 EPADDLAAED
+443 EPAAADD
-453 D
+453 